1 MGNLFCRNEELNT
14 ELLLEIKED
23 IKNIKNEMNSTN
35 IKKVRSMESLN
46 NFIDNWCETNVDENI
61 RGRNIPFI
69 GDVEEIEKNIYKKN
83 IKLLFEVIEQFLG
96 YNDL

>member
-1 MGNLFCRNEELNT
+1 MGNLFCRNEELST

-23 IKNIKNEMNSTN
+23 IKEIKNDINNTH
-35 IKKVRSMESLN
+35 IKKVKSMESVN
-46 NFIDNWCETNVDENI
+46 NFIDKWCETNVDDNVK
-61 RGRNIPFI
+61 GRNIPFI

-83 IKLLFEVIEQFLG
+83 IRLIFEIIEQFLG

>member
-1 MGNLFCRNEELNT
+1 MGNLFCRNEELST

-23 IKNIKNEMNSTN
+23 IKEIKNDLNNTH
-35 IKKVRSMESLN
+35 IKKVKSMESVN
-46 NFIDNWCETNVDENI
+46 NFIDKWCETNVDDNVK
-61 RGRNIPFI
+61 GRSIPFI

-83 IKLLFEVIEQFLG
+83 IRLIFEIIEQFLG

>member
-1 MGNLFCRNEELNT
+1 MGNFFCRNEELST

-23 IKNIKNEMNSTN
+23 IKEIKKDLNHTH
-35 IKKVRSMESLN
+35 IKKVKSMESVN
-46 NFIDNWCETNVDENI
+46 NFIDKWCETNVDDNVK
-61 RGRNIPFI
+61 GRSIPFI

-83 IKLLFEVIEQFLG
+83 IRLIFEIIEQFLG

>member
-1 MGNLFCRNEELNT
+1 MGNLFCRNEELST

-23 IKNIKNEMNSTN
+23 IKEIKNDINNTH
-35 IKKVRSMESLN
+35 IKKVKSMESVN
-46 NFIDNWCETNVDENI
+46 NFIDKWCETNVDDNVK
-61 RGRNIPFI
+61 GRNIPFI

-83 IKLLFEVIEQFLG
+83 IRLIFEIVEHFLG